1 MSVDRRVRALLEVS
15 AQDLLAV
22 RLLAAA
28 GNRNAAYLCQQ
39 AAEKLVRAVL
49 AHRGI
54 DATREH
60 HISVLVGLLP
70 AGDSWRARL
79 EPLDRLSPFATT
91 YRYPT
96 PGGRVPSSPA
106 VETVL
111 KDAAEIEQLLA
122 LAHAELL
129 GGP

>member
-1 MSVDRRVRALLEVS
+1 LEVS

-28 GNRNAAYLCQQ
+28 SNRNAAYLCQQ
-39 AAEKLVRAVL
+39 AAEKLVRVVL
-49 AHRGI
+49 AHRGV
-54 DATREH
+54 DANREH
-60 HISVLVGLLP
+60 HLSVLVALLP
-70 AGDSWRARL
+70 AGDVWRARL

-91 YRYPT
+91 CRYPT
-96 PGGRVPSSPA
+96 PGGRVPASPA
-106 VETVL
+106 VEVVL
-111 KDAAEIEQLLA
+111 KDAAEIEHLLA